1 MLALNYLYHM
11 LATFR
16 PLFSRHT
23 PWVLFCVVILG
34 FIGTPHLEGLTSL
47 CRFWFMEEADY
58 HRLLHFFHSGYPFKA
73 GQLED
78 GYRDLKCRKARP
90 GQLRIQKPKALML
103 QSVPP

>member
-23 PWVLFCVVILG
+23 PWVLFCIVILG

-47 CRFWFMEEADY
+47 DNIRN
-58 HRLLHFFHSGYPFKA
+58 
-73 GQLED
+73 
-78 GYRDLKCRKARP
+78 RKPVIDIKSA
-90 GQLRIQKPKALML
+90 A
-103 QSVPP
+103 